1 MNPEQTEQLQ
11 NENPYIGK
19 SLVELTA
26 LRQPIE
32 DELHSYPYPSVDQV
46 FDVLL
51 AKLSQ
56 IEHAESIAIKTNNF
70 GV

>member
-1 MNPEQTEQLQ
+1 MNQSQ
-11 NENPYIGK
+11 NNNPYLGK
-19 SLVELTA
+19 SLVELTV
-26 LRQPIE
+26 LRHSIE
-32 DELHSYPYPSVDQV
+32 DALHAYPYPSVDEV

-51 AKLSQ
+51 VKLSQ